1 MAQEAEAITK
11 KRKPGND
18 FVGDGSGDG
27 DGAEGDLPTLPEAPS
42 LGDDPKSLAEAP
54 GSYPD
59 LVDVHIACLSDG
71 RYGDSKHRFGYKE
84 PLSFL
89 AAEIQSGDHIL
100 QEKIKLLNDKYAALR
115 RIRDDG
121 DCFYRSFMFSYME
134 QIVATQDKAEV
145 DRILANVARCRK
157 TLQVLGDPDFM
168 VDEFFSVFISLLEN
182 VLEESRPSLSH
193 EELLQIS
200 RDESFSDNLV
210 LFFRIVTSGEIR
222 RRAAFFEPFIIGL
235 ENTSVDQFCK
245 ESVEMMGEESNHVQ
259 IIALSDALGVPIS
272 VEYLD
277 QNSSDGGAVTPSDVV
292 PNESNP
298 SGTYLSSTPWVNLL
312 CHLGHYEILYPKCQ

>member
-1 MAQEAEAITK
+1 MAQEAEAITN
-11 KRKPGND
+11 KRKAGND

-27 DGAEGDLPTLPEAPS
+27 DGAEGDLPAMPEAPS
-42 LGDDPKSLAEAP
+42 LGVDPKSSAEAP
-54 GSYPD
+54 GSSPD
-59 LVDVHIACLSDG
+59 LVDVYIACLSDG
-71 RYGDSKHRFGYKE
+71 RNGDSKHRFGYKHFFGICDEVAIENPCVGDKE

-89 AAEIQSGDHIL
+89 AAEIRSGDHIL

-121 DCFYRSFMFSYME
+121 NCFYRSFMFSYLE

-145 DRILANVARCRK
+145 DRILANVATCRK

-168 VDEFFSVFISLLEN
+168 VDEFFFMFISLLEN
-182 VLEESRPSLSH
+182 VLDESCPPISH

-210 LFFRIVTSGEIR
+210 LFFRIVASGEIR
-222 RRAAFFEPFIIGL
+222 RRAEFFEPFIIGL

-245 ESVEMMGEESNHVQ
+245 ESVEMLGEESNHVQ
-259 IIALSDALGVPIS
+259 IVALSDALGVPIS

-277 QNSSDGGAVTPSDVV
+277 QNSSDGGALTPSDVT
-292 PNESNP
+292 S
-298 SGTYLSSTPWVNLL
+298 
-312 CHLGHYEILYPKCQ
+312 